1 MLQRVTDTS
10 FRGRRKQVPRHPSI
24 SPLGQREDGERD
36 SLAVAVD
43 TGVGHARWRES
54 LSVAVAVDT
63 GVGHARCRES
73 LSLAVAVDTG
83 VGHARCRESLS
94 LAVAVDTGVGHA
106 RWRERLSL
114 AVAVGRGVSYAKL
127 CAWKRCVNPHPG
139 PWQKAQGRAVHLL
152 KPVRLERQGRDP
164 GQRLHLFPVTTCLKG
179 ALGPNTTC
187 VRSPM

>member
-10 FRGRRKQVPRHPSI
+10 FRGRRKQVPRHPSN

-36 SLAVAVD
+36 SLAMAMD
-43 TGVGHARWRES
+43 M
-54 LSVAVAVDT
+54 

-83 VGHARCRESLS
+83 VGHARCRE
-94 LAVAVDTGVGHA
+94 
-106 RWRERLSL
+106 RLSL

-127 CAWKRCVNPHPG
+127 RAWKRCVNPHPG

-164 GQRLHLFPVTTCLKG
+164 GRRLHLFPVTTCLKG